1 MRKKGYL
8 YAALGAFGWG
18 TTFVATKIVVTAVTP
33 GTFLFLRYLIATL
46 VLLAV
51 YHGRP
56 RQKIARKDWPMIV
69 LISVIGYNS
78 FTNAILNQYADSAF
92 RTARIAASVVDA
104 DRMEE
109 YAASGG
115 ATEEYTRVYDMLD
128 RICNR
133 SSATFVYVIQPD
145 ISDYGHITFL
155 FSTMK
160 AGQGYQHYEFGYL
173 RETTNDDYRRKYQKL
188 YEGES
193 ERELVVRD
201 RGYIETDP
209 HITAM
214 VPLKG
219 EDGKTKAI
227 LCVQYQMA
235 SIIEERNSFV
245 RKVLITMILVAA
257 AVSLGQVFYLGRRLL
272 HPLQIITKEAS
283 RFASENEMRD
293 EKLSSVIKNR
303 DEIGQLARAIDQM
316 EEQIQSYVEKITSI
330 TAEEE
335 KMRTELSLA
344 ARIQLEALPGT
355 FPAFPDRDEFDIYAS
370 MKPAKD
376 VGGDFYDFFL
386 VDDDHLC
393 LVIADVSGKGIPA
406 ALFMMVSRTILANIA
421 MMGMSPK
428 EVLEKANEA
437 ICANNKEEMFV
448 TVWLGILEIS
458 TGKVTAANAGHEYP
472 VLKKP
477 DQDFEI
483 LIDKHGFVLGGM
495 EEVKYREYEFDME
508 PGSKLFLYTDG
519 LPEAADNEQ
528 NMFGV
533 ELMMDALNESL
544 NLSTKEILDHM
555 KGRVDGFVGSA
566 PQFDDLT
573 MLCIEYF
580 GSGGQKP
587 VSAEVEG

>member
-1 MRKKGYL
+1 MREMKKPI
-8 YAALGAFGWG
+8 FDR
-18 TTFVATKIVVTAVTP
+18 IAVKSIANI
-33 GTFLFLRYLIATL
+33 IATL
-46 VLLAV
+46 ALFS
-51 YHGRP
+51 
-56 RQKIARKDWPMIV
+56 I

-219 EDGKTKAI
+219 GDGKTKAI

-355 FPAFPDRDEFDIYAS
+355 FPAFPDRNEFDIYAS

-587 VSAEVEG
+587 VPAEVEG

>member
-1 MRKKGYL
+1 MSAGISFCLVLTTVRVRANMREMKKPI
-8 YAALGAFGWG
+8 FDR
-18 TTFVATKIVVTAVTP
+18 IAVKSIANI
-33 GTFLFLRYLIATL
+33 IATL
-46 VLLAV
+46 ALFS
-51 YHGRP
+51 
-56 RQKIARKDWPMIV
+56 I

-355 FPAFPDRDEFDIYAS
+355 FPAFPDRNEFDIYAS

>member
-1 MRKKGYL
+1 MSAGISFCLVLTTVRVRANMREMKKPI
-8 YAALGAFGWG
+8 FDR
-18 TTFVATKIVVTAVTP
+18 IAVKSIANI
-33 GTFLFLRYLIATL
+33 IATL
-46 VLLAV
+46 ALFS
-51 YHGRP
+51 
-56 RQKIARKDWPMIV
+56 I
-69 LISVIGYNS
+69 LISVIGYTS
-78 FTNAILNQYADSAF
+78 FTNAILKQYADSAF
-92 RTARIAASVVDA
+92 RTAGIAESVVDA
-104 DRMEE
+104 DRMDE

-115 ATEEYTRVYDMLD
+115 VTEEYMRVYDLLD

-133 SSATFVYVIQPD
+133 SSATFVYVIRPD
-145 ISDYGHITFL
+145 LSDYGHITFL

-219 EDGKTKAI
+219 GDGKTKAI

-235 SIIEERNSFV
+235 TIIGVRNSFV
-245 RKVLITMILVAA
+245 KKVLITMILVAL
-257 AVSLGQVFYLGRRLL
+257 AVSIGQVTYLGRRLL

-519 LPEAADNEQ
+519 LPEATDNEQ

>member
-1 MRKKGYL
+1 MSAGISFCLVLTTVRVRANMREMKKPI
-8 YAALGAFGWG
+8 FDR
-18 TTFVATKIVVTAVTP
+18 IAVKSIANI
-33 GTFLFLRYLIATL
+33 IATL
-46 VLLAV
+46 ALFS
-51 YHGRP
+51 
-56 RQKIARKDWPMIV
+56 I
-69 LISVIGYNS
+69 LISVIGYTS
-78 FTNAILNQYADSAF
+78 FTDAILKQYADSAF
-92 RTARIAASVVDA
+92 RTAGIAESVVDA
-104 DRMEE
+104 DRMDE

-115 ATEEYTRVYDMLD
+115 VTEEYMRVYDLLD

-219 EDGKTKAI
+219 GDGKTKAI

-235 SIIEERNSFV
+235 TIIGVRNSFV
-245 RKVLITMILVAA
+245 KKVLITMILVAL
-257 AVSLGQVFYLGRRLL
+257 AVSIGQVTYLGRRLL

-355 FPAFPDRDEFDIYAS
+355 FPAFPDRNEFDIYAS

-519 LPEAADNEQ
+519 LPEATDNEQ

>member
-1 MRKKGYL
+1 MREMKKPI
-8 YAALGAFGWG
+8 FDR
-18 TTFVATKIVVTAVTP
+18 IAVKSIANI
-33 GTFLFLRYLIATL
+33 IATL
-46 VLLAV
+46 ALFS
-51 YHGRP
+51 
-56 RQKIARKDWPMIV
+56 I
-69 LISVIGYNS
+69 LISVIGYTS
-78 FTNAILNQYADSAF
+78 FTDAILKQYADSAF
-92 RTARIAASVVDA
+92 RTAGIAESVVDA
-104 DRMEE
+104 DRMDE

-115 ATEEYTRVYDMLD
+115 VTEEYMHVYDLLD

-133 SSATFVYVIQPD
+133 SSATFVYVIRPD
-145 ISDYGHITFL
+145 LSDYGHITFL

-355 FPAFPDRDEFDIYAS
+355 FPAFPDRNEFDIYAS

-519 LPEAADNEQ
+519 LPEATDNEQ

>member
-1 MRKKGYL
+1 MSAGISFCLVLTTVRVRANMREMKKPI
-8 YAALGAFGWG
+8 FDR
-18 TTFVATKIVVTAVTP
+18 IAVKSIANI
-33 GTFLFLRYLIATL
+33 IATL
-46 VLLAV
+46 ALFS
-51 YHGRP
+51 
-56 RQKIARKDWPMIV
+56 I

-78 FTNAILNQYADSAF
+78 FTNAILNQYTDSAF

-133 SSATFVYVIQPD
+133 SGATFVYVIQPD

-201 RGYIETDP
+201 RGYIETNP

-355 FPAFPDRDEFDIYAS
+355 FPAFPDRNEFDIYAS

-587 VSAEVEG
+587 VPAEVEG

>member
-1 MRKKGYL
+1 MKEMKIPFIDRIAVKSI
-8 YAALGAFGWG
+8 ANI
-18 TTFVATKIVVTAVTP
+18 VATLA
-33 GTFLFLRYLIATL
+33 LFSI
-46 VLLAV
+46 
-51 YHGRP
+51 
-56 RQKIARKDWPMIV
+56 
-69 LISVIGYNS
+69 LISVIGYTS
-78 FTNAILNQYADSAF
+78 FTHAILNQYSESAF
-92 RTARIAASVVDA
+92 KTADIAASVVDA
-104 DRMEE
+104 DRMDE

-115 ATEEYTRVYDMLD
+115 ATEEYMRVYNMLD
-128 RICNR
+128 SICNR
-133 SSATFVYVIQPD
+133 SRATFVYVIRPD
-145 ISDYGHITFL
+145 LSDYAHITFL

-193 ERELVVRD
+193 ERELVIRD

-214 VPLKG
+214 VPIKG
-219 EDGKTKAI
+219 TDGKTKAI

-235 SIIEERNSFV
+235 SVVKSRNSFV
-245 RKVLITMILVAA
+245 KKVLITMILVALA
-257 AVSLGQVFYLGRRLL
+257 ASLGQVLYLGRRLL

-283 RFASENEMRD
+283 RFASENVMRD

-303 DEIGQLARAIDQM
+303 DEIGQLAGAIDQM
-316 EEQIQSYVEKITSI
+316 EEQIQSYVEKITFI

-335 KMRTELSLA
+335 KMKTELSLA
-344 ARIQLEALPGT
+344 ARIQLEALPGN
-355 FPAFPDRDEFDIYAS
+355 FPAFPERNEFDIYAS

-421 MMGMSPK
+421 MMGMSPG
-428 EVLEKANEA
+428 EVLEKTNDA
-437 ICANNKEEMFV
+437 ICANNNEEMFV

-477 DQDFEI
+477 GRDFEI
-483 LIDKHGFVLGGM
+483 LIDKHGFVVGGM
-495 EEVKYREYEFDME
+495 ENVKYKEYEFNME
-508 PGSKLFLYTDG
+508 PGAMLFLYTDG
-519 LPEAADNEQ
+519 LPEATNKEET
-528 NMFGV
+528 MFGV

-544 NLSTKEILDHM
+544 DLSPKEILDHM
-555 KGRVDGFVGSA
+555 KERVDGFVGSA

-573 MLCIEYF
+573 MLSLEYF
-580 GSGGQKP
+580 GPGGQPGGQKP
-587 VSAEVEG
+587 EPAAEENCGQKPEPAAKENCGQKPEPAAQEG

>member
-1 MRKKGYL
+1 MSACISFCLVLTTVRVRANMREMKKPI
-8 YAALGAFGWG
+8 FDR
-18 TTFVATKIVVTAVTP
+18 IAVKSIANI
-33 GTFLFLRYLIATL
+33 IATL
-46 VLLAV
+46 ALFS
-51 YHGRP
+51 
-56 RQKIARKDWPMIV
+56 I

-115 ATEEYTRVYDMLD
+115 ATEECTRVYDMLD

-133 SSATFVYVIQPD
+133 SGATFVYVIQPD

-214 VPLKG
+214 VPLRG

-355 FPAFPDRDEFDIYAS
+355 FPAFPDRNEFDIYAS

-587 VSAEVEG
+587 VPAEVEG

>member
-1 MRKKGYL
+1 MREMKKPI
-8 YAALGAFGWG
+8 FDR
-18 TTFVATKIVVTAVTP
+18 IAVKSIANI
-33 GTFLFLRYLIATL
+33 IATL
-46 VLLAV
+46 SLFS
-51 YHGRP
+51 
-56 RQKIARKDWPMIV
+56 I

-355 FPAFPDRDEFDIYAS
+355 FPAFPDRNEFDIYAS

-519 LPEAADNEQ
+519 LPEATDNEQ

-587 VSAEVEG
+587 VPAEVEG

>member
-1 MRKKGYL
+1 MSAGISFCLVLTTVRVRANMREMKKPI
-8 YAALGAFGWG
+8 FDR
-18 TTFVATKIVVTAVTP
+18 IAVKSIANI
-33 GTFLFLRYLIATL
+33 IATL
-46 VLLAV
+46 ALFS
-51 YHGRP
+51 
-56 RQKIARKDWPMIV
+56 I
-69 LISVIGYNS
+69 LISVIGYTS
-78 FTNAILNQYADSAF
+78 FTDAILKQYADSAF
-92 RTARIAASVVDA
+92 RTAGIAESVVDA
-104 DRMEE
+104 DRMDE

-115 ATEEYTRVYDMLD
+115 VTEEYMRVYDLLD

-133 SSATFVYVIQPD
+133 SSATFVYVIRPD
-145 ISDYGHITFL
+145 LSDYGHITFL

-355 FPAFPDRDEFDIYAS
+355 FPAFPDRNEFDIYAS

-519 LPEAADNEQ
+519 LPEATDNEQ

>member
-1 MRKKGYL
+1 MREMKKPI
-8 YAALGAFGWG
+8 FDR
-18 TTFVATKIVVTAVTP
+18 IAVKSIANI
-33 GTFLFLRYLIATL
+33 IATL
-46 VLLAV
+46 ALFS
-51 YHGRP
+51 
-56 RQKIARKDWPMIV
+56 I

-78 FTNAILNQYADSAF
+78 FTNAILNQYTDSAF

-133 SSATFVYVIQPD
+133 SGATFVYVIQPD

-235 SIIEERNSFV
+235 SIIKERNSFV

-355 FPAFPDRDEFDIYAS
+355 FPAFPDRNEFDIYAS

-587 VSAEVEG
+587 VPAEVEG

>member
-1 MRKKGYL
+1 
-8 YAALGAFGWG
+8 
-18 TTFVATKIVVTAVTP
+18 
-33 GTFLFLRYLIATL
+33 
-46 VLLAV
+46 
-51 YHGRP
+51 
-56 RQKIARKDWPMIV
+56 
-69 LISVIGYNS
+69 
-78 FTNAILNQYADSAF
+78 
-92 RTARIAASVVDA
+92 
-104 DRMEE
+104 
-109 YAASGG
+109 
-115 ATEEYTRVYDMLD
+115 
-128 RICNR
+128 
-133 SSATFVYVIQPD
+133 
-145 ISDYGHITFL
+145 
-155 FSTMK
+155 
-160 AGQGYQHYEFGYL
+160 
-173 RETTNDDYRRKYQKL
+173 
-188 YEGES
+188 
-193 ERELVVRD
+193 
-201 RGYIETDP
+201 
-209 HITAM
+209 
-214 VPLKG
+214 
-219 EDGKTKAI
+219 
-227 LCVQYQMA
+227 
-235 SIIEERNSFV
+235 
-245 RKVLITMILVAA
+245 
-257 AVSLGQVFYLGRRLL
+257 
-272 HPLQIITKEAS
+272 
-283 RFASENEMRD
+283 
-293 EKLSSVIKNR
+293 
-303 DEIGQLARAIDQM
+303 
-316 EEQIQSYVEKITSI
+316 
-330 TAEEE
+330 
-335 KMRTELSLA
+335 
-344 ARIQLEALPGT
+344 
-355 FPAFPDRDEFDIYAS
+355 

-519 LPEAADNEQ
+519 LPEATDNEQ

>member
-1 MRKKGYL
+1 MRTNMREMKKPI
-8 YAALGAFGWG
+8 FDR
-18 TTFVATKIVVTAVTP
+18 IAVKSIANI
-33 GTFLFLRYLIATL
+33 IATL
-46 VLLAV
+46 ALFS
-51 YHGRP
+51 
-56 RQKIARKDWPMIV
+56 I

-355 FPAFPDRDEFDIYAS
+355 FPAFPERNEFDIYAS

>member
-1 MRKKGYL
+1 MREMKKPI
-8 YAALGAFGWG
+8 FDR
-18 TTFVATKIVVTAVTP
+18 IAVKSIANI
-33 GTFLFLRYLIATL
+33 IATL
-46 VLLAV
+46 ALFS
-51 YHGRP
+51 
-56 RQKIARKDWPMIV
+56 I

-355 FPAFPDRDEFDIYAS
+355 FPAFPDRNEFDIYAS

-580 GSGGQKP
+580 GSGGQKSVP
-587 VSAEVEG
+587 AEVEG

>member
-1 MRKKGYL
+1 MSAGISFCLVLTTVRVRANMREMKKPI
-8 YAALGAFGWG
+8 FDR
-18 TTFVATKIVVTAVTP
+18 IAVKSIANI
-33 GTFLFLRYLIATL
+33 IATL
-46 VLLAV
+46 SLFS
-51 YHGRP
+51 
-56 RQKIARKDWPMIV
+56 I

-519 LPEAADNEQ
+519 LPEATDNEQ

>member
-1 MRKKGYL
+1 MREMKKPI
-8 YAALGAFGWG
+8 FDR
-18 TTFVATKIVVTAVTP
+18 IAVKSIANI
-33 GTFLFLRYLIATL
+33 IATL
-46 VLLAV
+46 SLFS
-51 YHGRP
+51 
-56 RQKIARKDWPMIV
+56 I

-508 PGSKLFLYTDG
+508 PGAKLFLYTDG
-519 LPEAADNEQ
+519 LPEATDNEQ

>member
-1 MRKKGYL
+1 MREMKKPI
-8 YAALGAFGWG
+8 FDR
-18 TTFVATKIVVTAVTP
+18 IAVKSIANI
-33 GTFLFLRYLIATL
+33 IATL
-46 VLLAV
+46 SLFS
-51 YHGRP
+51 
-56 RQKIARKDWPMIV
+56 I

-519 LPEAADNEQ
+519 LPEATDNEQ

>member
-1 MRKKGYL
+1 MREMKKPI
-8 YAALGAFGWG
+8 FDR
-18 TTFVATKIVVTAVTP
+18 IAVKSIANI
-33 GTFLFLRYLIATL
+33 IATL
-46 VLLAV
+46 ALFS
-51 YHGRP
+51 
-56 RQKIARKDWPMIV
+56 I

-355 FPAFPDRDEFDIYAS
+355 FPAFPDRNEFDIYAS

>member
-1 MRKKGYL
+1 MSINDSIGATDMSEMKKPV
-8 YAALGAFGWG
+8 FDR
-18 TTFVATKIVVTAVTP
+18 IAVKSIAII
-33 GTFLFLRYLIATL
+33 IATL
-46 VLLAV
+46 VLFST
-51 YHGRP
+51 
-56 RQKIARKDWPMIV
+56 
-69 LISVIGYNS
+69 LISVIGYSS
-78 FTNAILNQYADSAF
+78 FTNAILKQYADSAF
-92 RTARIAASVVDA
+92 RTAGIAESVVDA
-104 DRMEE
+104 DRMDE

-115 ATEEYTRVYDMLD
+115 VTEEYMRVYDLLD

-133 SSATFVYVIQPD
+133 SGATFVYVIQPD
-145 ISDYGHITFL
+145 RSDYRHITFI

-173 RETTNDDYRRKYQKL
+173 RETSNDDYRRKYRKL

-193 ERELVVRD
+193 DRELVIRD

-219 EDGKTKAI
+219 SDGKTKAI

-235 SIIEERNSFV
+235 AVVESRNSFV
-245 RKVLITMILVAA
+245 EKVLVTMFVVALI
-257 AVSLGQVFYLGRRLL
+257 VSLGQVFYLGRRLL
-272 HPLQIITKEAS
+272 LPLQIITKEAS
-283 RFASENEMRD
+283 RFASENVMRD
-293 EKLSSVIKNR
+293 EKLSSVIKNH
-303 DEIGQLARAIDQM
+303 DEIGQLAGAIDQM

-355 FPAFPDRDEFDIYAS
+355 FPAFPERNEFDIYAS
-370 MKPAKD
+370 MKPAKE

-421 MMGMSPK
+421 MMGMSPG

-448 TVWLGILEIS
+448 TVWMGILEIS

-472 VLKKP
+472 VLKMP
-477 DQDFEI
+477 GRDFEI
-483 LIDKHGFVLGGM
+483 LVDKHGFVVGGM
-495 EEVKYREYEFDME
+495 ENVKYREYEFDME
-508 PGSKLFLYTDG
+508 PGAKLFLYTDG
-519 LPEAADNEQ
+519 LPEATNNKEE
-528 NMFGV
+528 MFGV
-533 ELMMDALNESL
+533 ELMIDALNESPD
-544 NLSTKEILDHM
+544 LSPKEILGHV
-555 KGRVDGFVGSA
+555 KEKVDGFVGSA
-566 PQFDDLT
+566 PRFDDLT
-573 MLCIEYF
+573 MLCIDYF
-580 GSGGQKP
+580 GPGGQKP
-587 VSAEVEG
+587 EPAADES

>member
-1 MRKKGYL
+1 MG
-8 YAALGAFGWG
+8 
-18 TTFVATKIVVTAVTP
+18 IVH
-33 GTFLFLRYLIATL
+33 
-46 VLLAV
+46 LAV
-51 YHGRP
+51 
-56 RQKIARKDWPMIV
+56 
-69 LISVIGYNS
+69 
-78 FTNAILNQYADSAF
+78 
-92 RTARIAASVVDA
+92 
-104 DRMEE
+104 
-109 YAASGG
+109 
-115 ATEEYTRVYDMLD
+115 
-128 RICNR
+128 
-133 SSATFVYVIQPD
+133 
-145 ISDYGHITFL
+145 
-155 FSTMK
+155 
-160 AGQGYQHYEFGYL
+160 
-173 RETTNDDYRRKYQKL
+173 
-188 YEGES
+188 
-193 ERELVVRD
+193 
-201 RGYIETDP
+201 
-209 HITAM
+209 
-214 VPLKG
+214 
-219 EDGKTKAI
+219 
-227 LCVQYQMA
+227 
-235 SIIEERNSFV
+235 SI
-245 RKVLITMILVAA
+245 
-257 AVSLGQVFYLGRRLL
+257 GQVTYLGRRLL

-355 FPAFPDRDEFDIYAS
+355 FPAFPDRNEFDIYAS

-519 LPEAADNEQ
+519 LPEATDNEQ

>member
-1 MRKKGYL
+1 MFNVVVINSGIDFGIKAEHTVPVKQSADCGVGKPDNDKHDTDNKHAHEKGQ
-8 YAALGAFGWG
+8 
-18 TTFVATKIVVTAVTP
+18 
-33 GTFLFLRYLIATL
+33 R
-46 VLLAV
+46 
-51 YHGRP
+51 
-56 RQKIARKDWPMIV
+56 
-69 LISVIGYNS
+69 
-78 FTNAILNQYADSAF
+78 
-92 RTARIAASVVDA
+92 
-104 DRMEE
+104 
-109 YAASGG
+109 
-115 ATEEYTRVYDMLD
+115 
-128 RICNR
+128 
-133 SSATFVYVIQPD
+133 
-145 ISDYGHITFL
+145 
-155 FSTMK
+155 
-160 AGQGYQHYEFGYL
+160 
-173 RETTNDDYRRKYQKL
+173 DDYRRKYQKL

-219 EDGKTKAI
+219 GDGKTKAI

-235 SIIEERNSFV
+235 TIIGVRNSFV
-245 RKVLITMILVAA
+245 KKVLITMILVAL
-257 AVSLGQVFYLGRRLL
+257 AVSIGQVTYLGRRLL

-355 FPAFPDRDEFDIYAS
+355 FPAFPDRNEFDIYAS

-519 LPEAADNEQ
+519 LPEATDNEQ

-587 VSAEVEG
+587 VPAEDSKENQSKLKEYHNT

>member
-1 MRKKGYL
+1 MSAGISFCLVLTTVRVRANMREMKKPI
-8 YAALGAFGWG
+8 FDR
-18 TTFVATKIVVTAVTP
+18 IAVKSIANI
-33 GTFLFLRYLIATL
+33 IATL
-46 VLLAV
+46 ALFS
-51 YHGRP
+51 
-56 RQKIARKDWPMIV
+56 I

-355 FPAFPDRDEFDIYAS
+355 FPAFPDRNEFDIYAS

-508 PGSKLFLYTDG
+508 PGAKLFLYTDG
-519 LPEAADNEQ
+519 LPEATDNEQ

>member
-1 MRKKGYL
+1 MSAGISFCLVLTTVRVRANMREMKKPI
-8 YAALGAFGWG
+8 FDR
-18 TTFVATKIVVTAVTP
+18 IAVKSIANI
-33 GTFLFLRYLIATL
+33 IATL
-46 VLLAV
+46 ALFS
-51 YHGRP
+51 
-56 RQKIARKDWPMIV
+56 I
-69 LISVIGYNS
+69 LISVIGYTS
-78 FTNAILNQYADSAF
+78 FTDAILKQYADSAF
-92 RTARIAASVVDA
+92 RTAGIAESVVDA
-104 DRMEE
+104 DRMDE

-115 ATEEYTRVYDMLD
+115 VTEEYMRVYDLLD

-145 ISDYGHITFL
+145 LSDYGHITFL

-219 EDGKTKAI
+219 GDGKTKAI

-235 SIIEERNSFV
+235 TIIGVRNSFV
-245 RKVLITMILVAA
+245 KKVLITMILVAL
-257 AVSLGQVFYLGRRLL
+257 AVSIGQVTYLGRRLL

-355 FPAFPDRDEFDIYAS
+355 FPAFPDRNEFDIYAS

-587 VSAEVEG
+587 VPAEVEG

>member
-1 MRKKGYL
+1 MSAGISFCLVLTTVRVRANMREMKKPI
-8 YAALGAFGWG
+8 FDR
-18 TTFVATKIVVTAVTP
+18 IAVKSIANI
-33 GTFLFLRYLIATL
+33 IATL
-46 VLLAV
+46 SLFS
-51 YHGRP
+51 
-56 RQKIARKDWPMIV
+56 I

-355 FPAFPDRDEFDIYAS
+355 FPAFPDRNEFDIYAS

-519 LPEAADNEQ
+519 LPEATDNEQ

-587 VSAEVEG
+587 VPAEVEG

>member
-1 MRKKGYL
+1 MSAGISFCLVLTTVRVRANMREMKKPI
-8 YAALGAFGWG
+8 FDR
-18 TTFVATKIVVTAVTP
+18 IAVKSIANI
-33 GTFLFLRYLIATL
+33 IATL
-46 VLLAV
+46 ALFS
-51 YHGRP
+51 
-56 RQKIARKDWPMIV
+56 I

-508 PGSKLFLYTDG
+508 PGAKLFLYTDG
-519 LPEAADNEQ
+519 LPEATDNEQ

-587 VSAEVEG
+587 VPAEVEG

>member
-1 MRKKGYL
+1 MSAGISFCLVLTTVRVRANMREMKKPI
-8 YAALGAFGWG
+8 FDR
-18 TTFVATKIVVTAVTP
+18 IAVKSIANI
-33 GTFLFLRYLIATL
+33 IATL
-46 VLLAV
+46 ALFS
-51 YHGRP
+51 
-56 RQKIARKDWPMIV
+56 I
-69 LISVIGYNS
+69 LISVIGYTS

-355 FPAFPDRDEFDIYAS
+355 FPAFPDRNEFDIYAS

-519 LPEAADNEQ
+519 LPEATDNEQ

-533 ELMMDALNESL
+533 ELMMDALNESR

-555 KGRVDGFVGSA
+555 EGRVDGFVGSA

-587 VSAEVEG
+587 VPAEVEG

>member
-1 MRKKGYL
+1 MKEMKIPFFDRIAVKSI
-8 YAALGAFGWG
+8 ANI
-18 TTFVATKIVVTAVTP
+18 VATLA
-33 GTFLFLRYLIATL
+33 LFSI
-46 VLLAV
+46 
-51 YHGRP
+51 
-56 RQKIARKDWPMIV
+56 
-69 LISVIGYNS
+69 LISVIGYTS
-78 FTNAILNQYADSAF
+78 FTHAILNQYSESAF
-92 RTARIAASVVDA
+92 KTADIAASIVDA
-104 DRMEE
+104 DRMDE

-115 ATEEYTRVYDMLD
+115 ATEEYMRVYNMLD
-128 RICNR
+128 SICNR
-133 SSATFVYVIQPD
+133 SRATFVYVIRPD
-145 ISDYGHITFL
+145 LSDYAHITFL

-173 RETTNDDYRRKYQKL
+173 RETTNDDYRRKYQEL

-193 ERELVVRD
+193 ERELVIRD

-219 EDGKTKAI
+219 TDGKTKAI

-235 SIIEERNSFV
+235 SVVKSRNSFV
-245 RKVLITMILVAA
+245 KKVLITMILVALA
-257 AVSLGQVFYLGRRLL
+257 ASLGQVLYLGRRLL

-293 EKLSSVIKNR
+293 EKLSNVIKNR
-303 DEIGQLARAIDQM
+303 DEIGQLAGAIDQM
-316 EEQIQSYVEKITSI
+316 EEQIQSYVEKITFI

-335 KMRTELSLA
+335 KMKTELSLA
-344 ARIQLEALPGT
+344 ARIQLEALPGN
-355 FPAFPDRDEFDIYAS
+355 FPAFPERNEFDIYAS

-421 MMGMSPK
+421 MMGMSPR
-428 EVLEKANEA
+428 EVLEKTNDA
-437 ICANNKEEMFV
+437 ICANNNEEMFV

-477 DQDFEI
+477 GRDFEI
-483 LIDKHGFVLGGM
+483 LIDKHGFVVGGM
-495 EEVKYREYEFDME
+495 ENVKYKEYEFNME
-508 PGSKLFLYTDG
+508 PGAMLFLYTDG
-519 LPEAADNEQ
+519 LPEATNKEET
-528 NMFGV
+528 MFGV

-544 NLSTKEILDHM
+544 DLSPKEILDHM
-555 KGRVDGFVGSA
+555 KERVDGFVGSA

-573 MLCIEYF
+573 MLSLEYF
-580 GSGGQKP
+580 GPGGQPGGQKP
-587 VSAEVEG
+587 EPAAEENYGQKPEPAAQENCGQKPEPAAQEG

>member
-1 MRKKGYL
+1 MREMKKPI
-8 YAALGAFGWG
+8 FDR
-18 TTFVATKIVVTAVTP
+18 IAVKSIANI
-33 GTFLFLRYLIATL
+33 IATL
-46 VLLAV
+46 ALFS
-51 YHGRP
+51 
-56 RQKIARKDWPMIV
+56 I

-245 RKVLITMILVAA
+245 RKVLINMILVAA

-355 FPAFPDRDEFDIYAS
+355 FPAFPDRNEFDIYAS

>member
-1 MRKKGYL
+1 MREMKKPI
-8 YAALGAFGWG
+8 FDR
-18 TTFVATKIVVTAVTP
+18 IAVKSIANI
-33 GTFLFLRYLIATL
+33 IATL
-46 VLLAV
+46 SLFS
-51 YHGRP
+51 
-56 RQKIARKDWPMIV
+56 I

-355 FPAFPDRDEFDIYAS
+355 FPAFPDRNEFDIYAS

-508 PGSKLFLYTDG
+508 PGAKLFLYTDG
-519 LPEAADNEQ
+519 LPEATDNEQ

-587 VSAEVEG
+587 VPAEVEG

>member
-1 MRKKGYL
+1 MSAGISFCLVLTTVRVRANMREMKKPI
-8 YAALGAFGWG
+8 FDR
-18 TTFVATKIVVTAVTP
+18 IAVKSIANI
-33 GTFLFLRYLIATL
+33 IATL
-46 VLLAV
+46 ALFS
-51 YHGRP
+51 
-56 RQKIARKDWPMIV
+56 I

-355 FPAFPDRDEFDIYAS
+355 FPAFPDRNEFDIYAS

-519 LPEAADNEQ
+519 LPEATDNEQ

>member
-1 MRKKGYL
+1 MSAGISFCLVLTTVWVRANMREMKKPI
-8 YAALGAFGWG
+8 FDR
-18 TTFVATKIVVTAVTP
+18 IAVKSIANI
-33 GTFLFLRYLIATL
+33 IATL
-46 VLLAV
+46 ALFS
-51 YHGRP
+51 
-56 RQKIARKDWPMIV
+56 I
-69 LISVIGYNS
+69 LISVIGYTS
-78 FTNAILNQYADSAF
+78 FTDAILKQYADSAF
-92 RTARIAASVVDA
+92 RTAGIAESVVDA
-104 DRMEE
+104 DRMDE

-115 ATEEYTRVYDMLD
+115 VTEEYMRVYDLLD

-145 ISDYGHITFL
+145 LSDYGHITFL

-219 EDGKTKAI
+219 GDGKTKAI

-235 SIIEERNSFV
+235 TIIGVRNSFV
-245 RKVLITMILVAA
+245 KKVLITMILVAL
-257 AVSLGQVFYLGRRLL
+257 AVSIGQVTYLGRRLL

-355 FPAFPDRDEFDIYAS
+355 FPAFPDRNEFDIYAS

-587 VSAEVEG
+587 VPAEVEG

>member
-1 MRKKGYL
+1 MSAGISFCLVLTTVRVRANMREMKKPI
-8 YAALGAFGWG
+8 FDR
-18 TTFVATKIVVTAVTP
+18 IAVKSIANI
-33 GTFLFLRYLIATL
+33 IATL
-46 VLLAV
+46 ALFS
-51 YHGRP
+51 
-56 RQKIARKDWPMIV
+56 I
-69 LISVIGYNS
+69 LISVIGYTS

-92 RTARIAASVVDA
+92 RTAGIAASVVDA
-104 DRMEE
+104 DRMDE

-115 ATEEYTRVYDMLD
+115 TTEEYLRVYDLLD

-355 FPAFPDRDEFDIYAS
+355 FPAFPDRNEFDIYAS

-508 PGSKLFLYTDG
+508 PGAKLFLYTDG
-519 LPEAADNEQ
+519 LPEATDNEQ

-587 VSAEVEG
+587 VPAEVEG

>member
-1 MRKKGYL
+1 MREMKKPI
-8 YAALGAFGWG
+8 FDR
-18 TTFVATKIVVTAVTP
+18 IAVKSIANI
-33 GTFLFLRYLIATL
+33 IATL
-46 VLLAV
+46 ALFS
-51 YHGRP
+51 
-56 RQKIARKDWPMIV
+56 I

-133 SSATFVYVIQPD
+133 SGATFVYIIQPD

-355 FPAFPDRDEFDIYAS
+355 FPAFPDRNEFDIYAS

-587 VSAEVEG
+587 VPAEVEG

>member
-1 MRKKGYL
+1 MSAGISFCLVLTTVRVRANMREMKKPI
-8 YAALGAFGWG
+8 FDR
-18 TTFVATKIVVTAVTP
+18 IAVKSIANI
-33 GTFLFLRYLIATL
+33 IATL
-46 VLLAV
+46 SLFS
-51 YHGRP
+51 
-56 RQKIARKDWPMIV
+56 I

-355 FPAFPDRDEFDIYAS
+355 FPAFPDRNEFDIYAS

-587 VSAEVEG
+587 VPAEVEG

>member
-1 MRKKGYL
+1 MKEMKIPFIDRIAVKSI
-8 YAALGAFGWG
+8 ANI
-18 TTFVATKIVVTAVTP
+18 VATLA
-33 GTFLFLRYLIATL
+33 LFSI
-46 VLLAV
+46 
-51 YHGRP
+51 
-56 RQKIARKDWPMIV
+56 
-69 LISVIGYNS
+69 LISVIGYTS
-78 FTNAILNQYADSAF
+78 FTHAILNQYSESAF
-92 RTARIAASVVDA
+92 KTADIAASVVDA
-104 DRMEE
+104 DRMDE

-115 ATEEYTRVYDMLD
+115 ATEEYMRVYNMLD
-128 RICNR
+128 SICNR
-133 SSATFVYVIQPD
+133 SRATFVYVIRPD
-145 ISDYGHITFL
+145 LSDYAHITFL

-193 ERELVVRD
+193 ERELVIRD

-219 EDGKTKAI
+219 TDGKTKAI

-235 SIIEERNSFV
+235 SVVKLRNSFV
-245 RKVLITMILVAA
+245 KKVLITMILVALA
-257 AVSLGQVFYLGRRLL
+257 ASLGQVLYLGRRLL

-283 RFASENEMRD
+283 RFASENVMRD

-303 DEIGQLARAIDQM
+303 DEIGQLAGAIDQM
-316 EEQIQSYVEKITSI
+316 EEQIQSYVEKITFI

-335 KMRTELSLA
+335 KMKTELSLA
-344 ARIQLEALPGT
+344 ARIQLEALPGN
-355 FPAFPDRDEFDIYAS
+355 FPAFPERNEFDIYAS

-421 MMGMSPK
+421 MMGMSPR
-428 EVLEKANEA
+428 EVLEKTNDA
-437 ICANNKEEMFV
+437 ICANNNEEMFV

-477 DQDFEI
+477 GRDFEI
-483 LIDKHGFVLGGM
+483 LIDKHGFVVGGM
-495 EEVKYREYEFDME
+495 ENVKYKEYEFNME
-508 PGSKLFLYTDG
+508 PGAMLFLYTDG
-519 LPEAADNEQ
+519 LPEATNKEET
-528 NMFGV
+528 MFGV

-544 NLSTKEILDHM
+544 DLSPKEILDHM
-555 KGRVDGFVGSA
+555 KERVDGFVGSA

-573 MLCIEYF
+573 MLSLEYF
-580 GSGGQKP
+580 GPGGQPGGQKP
-587 VSAEVEG
+587 EPAAEENCGQKPEPAAKENCGQKPEPAAQEG

>member
-1 MRKKGYL
+1 MSAGISFCLVLTTVRVRANMREMKKPI
-8 YAALGAFGWG
+8 FDR
-18 TTFVATKIVVTAVTP
+18 IAVKSIANI
-33 GTFLFLRYLIATL
+33 IATL
-46 VLLAV
+46 ALFS
-51 YHGRP
+51 
-56 RQKIARKDWPMIV
+56 I
-69 LISVIGYNS
+69 LISVIGYTS
-78 FTNAILNQYADSAF
+78 FTDAILKQYADSAF
-92 RTARIAASVVDA
+92 RTAGIAESVVDA
-104 DRMEE
+104 DRMDE

-115 ATEEYTRVYDMLD
+115 VTEEYMRVYDLLD

-133 SSATFVYVIQPD
+133 SSATFVYVIRPD
-145 ISDYGHITFL
+145 LSDYGHITFL

-219 EDGKTKAI
+219 GDGKTKAI

-235 SIIEERNSFV
+235 TIIGVRNSFV
-245 RKVLITMILVAA
+245 KKVLITMILVAL
-257 AVSLGQVFYLGRRLL
+257 AVSIGQVTYLGRRLL

-519 LPEAADNEQ
+519 LPEATDNEQ

>member
-1 MRKKGYL
+1 MKEMKIPFIDRIAVKSI
-8 YAALGAFGWG
+8 ANI
-18 TTFVATKIVVTAVTP
+18 VATLA
-33 GTFLFLRYLIATL
+33 LFSI
-46 VLLAV
+46 
-51 YHGRP
+51 
-56 RQKIARKDWPMIV
+56 
-69 LISVIGYNS
+69 LISVIGYTS
-78 FTNAILNQYADSAF
+78 FTHAILNQYSESAF
-92 RTARIAASVVDA
+92 KTADIAASVVDA
-104 DRMEE
+104 DRMDE

-115 ATEEYTRVYDMLD
+115 ATEEYMRVYNMLD
-128 RICNR
+128 SICNR
-133 SSATFVYVIQPD
+133 SRATFVYVIRPD
-145 ISDYGHITFL
+145 LSDYAHITFL

-173 RETTNDDYRRKYQKL
+173 RETTNDDYRQKYQKL
-188 YEGES
+188 YEEES
-193 ERELVVRD
+193 ERELVIRD

-219 EDGKTKAI
+219 TDGKTKAI

-235 SIIEERNSFV
+235 SVVKLRNSFV
-245 RKVLITMILVAA
+245 KKVLITMILVALA
-257 AVSLGQVFYLGRRLL
+257 ASLGQVLYLGRRLL

-283 RFASENEMRD
+283 RFASENVMRD

-303 DEIGQLARAIDQM
+303 DEIGQLAGAIDQM
-316 EEQIQSYVEKITSI
+316 EEQIQSYVEKITFI

-335 KMRTELSLA
+335 KMKTELSLA
-344 ARIQLEALPGT
+344 ARIQLEALPGN
-355 FPAFPDRDEFDIYAS
+355 FPAFPERNEFDIYAS

-421 MMGMSPK
+421 MMGMSPR
-428 EVLEKANEA
+428 EVLEKTNDA
-437 ICANNKEEMFV
+437 ICANNNEEMFV

-477 DQDFEI
+477 GRDFEI
-483 LIDKHGFVLGGM
+483 LIDKHGFVVGGM
-495 EEVKYREYEFDME
+495 ENVKYKEYEFNME
-508 PGSKLFLYTDG
+508 PGAMLFLYTDG
-519 LPEAADNEQ
+519 LPEATNKEET
-528 NMFGV
+528 MFGV

-544 NLSTKEILDHM
+544 DLSPKEILDHM
-555 KGRVDGFVGSA
+555 KERVDGFVGSA

-573 MLCIEYF
+573 MLSLEYF
-580 GSGGQKP
+580 GPGGQPGGQKP
-587 VSAEVEG
+587 EPAAEENCGQKPEPAAKENCGQKPEPAAQEG